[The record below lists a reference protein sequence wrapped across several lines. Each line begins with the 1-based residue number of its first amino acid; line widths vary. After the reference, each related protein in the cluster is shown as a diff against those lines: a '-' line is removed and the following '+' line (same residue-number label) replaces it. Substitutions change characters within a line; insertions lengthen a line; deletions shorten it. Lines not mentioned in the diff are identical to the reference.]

1 MAQSPYRL
9 DPRAC
14 PSCLRPRPPLLDGQR
29 SGVQHR
35 DRGPSP
41 RSAFIRATKIV
52 QIYET
57 RLRSIAK
64 HIGDILGAHDVAS
77 LIGSSAASAALRRYA
92 DTVAPWAEAVAE
104 RMVRETAA
112 RDERSWFKVAS
123 RMGRELKREIQAAP
137 TGQVMRSLQTEQVI
151 LIRSI
156 PLDAAERVQTLAR
169 EGLSQGMRAETLA
182 KAIMEG
188 EGVSRSKATLI
199 ARTECGR
206 AATTLT
212 RARAEHVGSTHFRWI
227 TVGDSDVRASHK
239 KLNGKV
245 FRWDDPP
252 VCDEPDLKA
261 LPGAIFNCRCYPE
274 PILDDL

>member
-1 MAQSPYRL
+1 MQVQARYRL

-14 PSCLRPRPPLLDGQR
+14 PSCLRPRAREIRTPTCD
-29 SGVQHR
+29 R
-35 DRGPSP
+35 DPSP
-41 RSAFIRATKIV
+41 RSAFLRASKIV
-52 QIYET
+52 RNYET
-57 RLRSIAK
+57 RLRSLAK
-64 HIGDILGAHDVAS
+64 QIGAILAGHDVGSAS
-77 LIGSSAASAALRRYA
+77 GAQAAAAALGRYA
-92 DTVAPWAEAVAE
+92 DTLHPWAEAVAN

-112 RDERSWFKVAS
+112 RDERSWFSVAA
-123 RMGRELKREIQAAP
+123 RMGRALKEEIQEAP
-137 TGQVMRSLQTEQVI
+137 VGRVMQGLQAEQVT

-156 PLDAAERVQTLAR
+156 PLEAAERVQRLAR
-169 EGLSQGMRAETLA
+169 EGISQGMRPETLA

-227 TVGDSDVRASHK
+227 TAGDSDVRPLHK

-252 VCDEPDLKA
+252 VCDAPNLKA
-261 LPGAIFNCRCYPE
+261 LPGAIFNCRCFPE